1 MLHIDRGERA
11 HNLFMDVFIL
21 LIDFSISIFII
32 AVLDNSF
39 NVSTLFL
46 RGSENKQKV
55 YCMTE
60 D

>member
-1 MLHIDRGERA
+1 MV
-11 HNLFMDVFIL
+11 VFIL
-21 LIDFSISIFII
+21 LIDFSISILII